1 MSKGFASNYRIV
13 LLSVVLF
20 GCFGGI
26 GVRLVWL
33 HVINRDELVG
43 SIAKTR
49 RQLIVEKSRRG
60 DIFDARG
67 ARLATSRSV
76 LQLGVDPQSLRKEDE
91 KKWPQLAALI
101 GLPEPELRLIFTTKF
116 RAPAAATTPATPA
129 ASGPTAPRTGL
140 VFNLHRPPTGSAGAP
155 APGAPR

>member
-13 LLSVVLF
+13 LLAVALF

-43 SIAKTR
+43 GLAKTR

-60 DIFDARG
+60 DIYDARG

-76 LQLGVDPQSLRKEDE
+76 LQLGADPHSLRIEDE

-101 GLPEPELRLIFTTKF
+101 GLSTPNLGTLHRYRAALLPWLLLLLLQNDYARAGLRRLRLET
-116 RAPAAATTPATPA
+116 
-129 ASGPTAPRTGL
+129 
-140 VFNLHRPPTGSAGAP
+140 
-155 APGAPR
+155 